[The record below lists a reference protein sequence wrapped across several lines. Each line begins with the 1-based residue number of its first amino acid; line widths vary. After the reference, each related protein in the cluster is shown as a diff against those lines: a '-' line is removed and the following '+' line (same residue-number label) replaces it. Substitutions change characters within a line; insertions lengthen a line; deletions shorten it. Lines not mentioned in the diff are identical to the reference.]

1 MSSISEILAKSKN
14 PDKKINPEKT
24 VNSQQ
29 NRPPVKKIKKIKRV
43 SSISDI
49 LDKNSVDK
57 SKLKSYKKSIVS
69 SAPKVNILTPASQ
82 TTIIQKTDALI
93 AKNPVQPID
102 PKGDFSVSSLSNVLP
117 IPLDLVVKPE
127 EMTLIKK
134 MLEKRINVTA
144 IEDNVNMIK
153 IGISVVKR
161 VLSLY
166 NISGDDNKK
175 SDSPYDNLILC

>member
-14 PDKKINPEKT
+14 SDKKINNEKS

-29 NRPPVKKIKKIKRV
+29 NHPPVKKIKKIKRV

-57 SKLKSYKKSIVS
+57 SKLKSYKKNIVS
-69 SAPKVNILTPASQ
+69 SYPKSNMATMPRKTP
-82 TTIIQKTDALI
+82 DALI

-102 PKGDFSVSSLSNVLP
+102 PKGDFSVSSLSDVLP
-117 IPLDLVVKPE
+117 ITLDLVVKPE

-166 NISGDDNKK
+166 NISGDGNKK

>member
-1 MSSISEILAKSKN
+1 MSSINEILAKSKN
-14 PDKKINPEKT
+14 PDKKINP

-29 NRPPVKKIKKIKRV
+29 NRPPEKKIIKIKRV

-57 SKLKSYKKSIVS
+57 SKLKPHKKSIIS
-69 SAPKVNILTPASQ
+69 SSSKLNMATIPRQTP
-82 TTIIQKTDALI
+82 IVQKTDALI

-102 PKGDFSVSSLSNVLP
+102 PKGDFSVNSLSDVFP

-127 EMTLIKK
+127 EMTLIKN
-134 MLEKRINVTA
+134 MLEKRINVTK
-144 IEDNVNMIK
+144 IEDNFNMIK

-166 NISGDDNKK
+166 NISNDGNKK